1 MPRDPYELRVTC
13 PPRKRNF
20 EREAPRTK
28 GNTVVAS
35 VRLCKLNWRT
45 LVRRRRRKNRENNH
59 PHGWRERERE
69 WERRGRD
76 WWKPDARSTPPLSS
90 GHSVQSGTAALI
102 EGLPAVN
109 RLDRMDGW
117 VDGWTLRFPILL
129 CGLRQCV
136 DIGSRGRLIDL
147 NR

>member
-1 MPRDPYELRVTC
+1 M
-13 PPRKRNF
+13 
-20 EREAPRTK
+20 
-28 GNTVVAS
+28 
-35 VRLCKLNWRT
+35 
-45 LVRRRRRKNRENNH
+45 
-59 PHGWRERERE
+59 
-69 WERRGRD
+69 

-117 VDGWTLRFPILL
+117 VDGLDASIPDPFVWI
-129 CGLRQCV
+129 GRQCV